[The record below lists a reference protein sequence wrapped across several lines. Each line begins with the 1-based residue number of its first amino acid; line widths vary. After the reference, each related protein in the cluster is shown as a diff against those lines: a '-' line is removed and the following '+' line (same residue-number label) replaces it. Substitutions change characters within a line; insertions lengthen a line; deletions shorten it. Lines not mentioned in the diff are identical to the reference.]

1 MKKPLAPPP
10 LRKEHIP
17 QLMQHILRHPALAQT
32 AVDNQGRYLHWDQLR
47 HKQPPDGLTI
57 EDYWRC
63 VKFSRAAKRQHL
75 PLSDEKGEPFF
86 FSLVDSLPEFLHV
99 LDMIG
104 GGLLRTTGE
113 MRPDVGGYSGYL
125 VGSLM
130 EEAIHSSLLEGASVT
145 RRDARA
151 MLREKRPPRTSSERM
166 ILNNYQAIERVRELV
181 ASEEPLTIEM
191 IKELHR
197 ILAEGTTIDA
207 SDCGRIR
214 NCDDDDEKGEF
225 GVYDDLNNEM
235 VHRPPPWR
243 DLPARLRRLC
253 DFANGKKP
261 GKAKRN
267 ESGFIHPA
275 VRAIALHFLFAYEH
289 PFMDGNGR
297 TARAL
302 FYWSMLRSGYWMIK
316 YVSIS
321 EIIKRSPLPYYRS
334 FLHTESDEND
344 LTYFV
349 LQQVDVIRKAID
361 AFHDYVSR
369 RQSQV
374 SGVRSILQG
383 SAARG
388 MFNFRQLDVLG
399 NAVSKPKSVYT
410 VKAHQSLQSV
420 SYQTARSD
428 LLFLV
433 SKGLLRQGKSG
444 KTLVFEAADN
454 LERKL
459 RDLSP

>member
-1 MKKPLAPPP
+1 MKKPPAPPP
-10 LRKEHIP
+10 LREDRIP
-17 QLMQHILRHPALAQT
+17 QLMQHIFRHPALVQAV
-32 AVDNQGRYLHWDQLR
+32 VDNQGHYLHWDQFR

-57 EDYWRC
+57 EDYWHC
-63 VKFSRAAKRQHL
+63 VKILRATKRQLL
-75 PLSDEKGEPFF
+75 PLSDEKGKLFF
-86 FSLVDSLPEFLHV
+86 FSLVDPLSEFLHD
-99 LDMIG
+99 LDMDG
-104 GGLLRTTGE
+104 GGFLRTTGE
-113 MRPDVGGYSGYL
+113 MRPDVGGYGGYL

-151 MLREKRPPRTSSERM
+151 MLREKLPPQTPDERM

-181 ASEEPLTIEM
+181 AGKEPLTIEM

-197 ILAEGTTIDA
+197 VLTADVMNA

-214 NCDDDDEKGEF
+214 DCDDDDKKGEF
-225 GVYDDLNNEM
+225 GVYDESDNEM

-243 DLPARLRRLC
+243 DLPARLQRLC
-253 DFANGKKP
+253 DFANEKKP
-261 GKAKRN
+261 DKAELN

-302 FYWSMLRSGYWMIK
+302 FYWSMLRSDYWMIQ

-321 EIIKRSPLPYYRS
+321 EIIKRSPSSYYRA
-334 FLHTESDEND
+334 FLRTESDEND

-349 LQQVDVIRKAID
+349 LQQVDVIRKAMD
-361 AFHDYVSR
+361 AFRGYVSR

-383 SAARG
+383 SAARD
-388 MFNFRQLDVLG
+388 MFNLRQLDVLG
-399 NAVSKPKSVYT
+399 DAVSKPRSVYT
-410 VKAHQSLQSV
+410 IKAHQSRQSV

-428 LLFLV
+428 LLFLA

-444 KTLVFEAADN
+444 KAFVFEAADN

>member
-1 MKKPLAPPP
+1 MKKPFAPPP
-10 LRKEHIP
+10 LRKDHFP
-17 QLMQHILRHPALAQT
+17 QLIQYIARSSALART

-57 EDYWRC
+57 EDYWHC

-75 PLSDEKGEPFF
+75 PLSDEKGKPFI
-86 FSLVDSLPEFLHV
+86 FSLVDPLLEFSHY
-99 LDMIG
+99 LDMDG
-104 GGLLRTTGE
+104 GGFLRTAGG
-113 MRPDVGGYSGYL
+113 MRPDVGGYGGYL
-125 VGSLM
+125 IDSLM
-130 EEAIHSSLLEGASVT
+130 EEAIHSSLLEGALVM
-145 RRDARA
+145 RPNARA
-151 MLREKRPPRTSSERM
+151 MLREKRPPQTPDERM
-166 ILNNYQAIERVRELV
+166 ILNNYQAVERVREL
-181 ASEEPLTIEM
+181 ATDEEPLTIEM

-197 ILAEGTTIDA
+197 ILTADVMGA

-214 NCDDDDEKGEF
+214 DCDDDDKKGEF
-225 GVYDDLNNEM
+225 GVYDESDNEM
-235 VHRPPPWR
+235 AHRPPPWR
-243 DLPARLRRLC
+243 DLPTRLRRLC

-261 GKAKRN
+261 DQAKRN

-302 FYWSMLRSGYWMIK
+302 FYWSMLRSGYWMIQ
-316 YVSIS
+316 YISIS
-321 EIIKRSPLPYYRS
+321 EIIKRSPLSYYRA
-334 FLHTESDEND
+334 FLHTKSDEND

-361 AFHDYVSR
+361 AFLGYVSR

-399 NAVSKPKSVYT
+399 DAVSKPRSVYT
-410 VKAHQSLQSV
+410 IKAHQSLKSV

-428 LLFLV
+428 LLFLA

-444 KTLVFEAADN
+444 KTFVFEAADN

>member
-1 MKKPLAPPP
+1 MKKPLTPPP
-10 LRKEHIP
+10 LREEHIP
-17 QLMQHILRHPALAQT
+17 QLMQHIFRSPALAQT

-57 EDYWRC
+57 EDYWHC

-75 PLSDEKGEPFF
+75 PLSDEKGKLFF
-86 FSLVDSLPEFLHV
+86 FSLVDSLLAFSHV
-99 LDMIG
+99 LDMG
-104 GGLLRTTGE
+104 GGGFLRTTGE
-113 MRPDVGGYSGYL
+113 MRPDIGGYGGYL

-151 MLREKRPPRTSSERM
+151 MLREKRPPQTPDERM
-166 ILNNYQAIERVRELV
+166 ILNNYQAIERVLELV
-181 ASEEPLTIEM
+181 DRKEPLTIKM

-197 ILAEGTTIDA
+197 VLTADVMSA

-214 NCDDDDEKGEF
+214 DCDDDDKKGEF
-225 GVYDDLNNEM
+225 GVYDESDNEM
-235 VHRPPPWR
+235 AHRPPPWR
-243 DLPARLRRLC
+243 DLPARLQRLC

-261 GKAKRN
+261 DKAEWN

-302 FYWSMLRSGYWMIK
+302 FYWSMLRSGYWMIR

-321 EIIKRSPLPYYRS
+321 EIIKRSPLPYYRA

-349 LQQVDVIRKAID
+349 LQQVNVIRKAMD
-361 AFHDYVSR
+361 AFRGYVSR
-369 RQSQV
+369 RQSQI
-374 SGVRSILQG
+374 SGIRSILQG

-388 MFNFRQLDVLG
+388 MFNLRQLDVLG
-399 NAVSKPKSVYT
+399 NAVSKPRSVYT
-410 VKAHQSLQSV
+410 IKAHQSLQSV
-420 SYQTARSD
+420 GYQTARSD

>member
-1 MKKPLAPPP
+1 MKKPLAPPL

-17 QLMQHILRHPALAQT
+17 QLMQHIFRSPALARA
-32 AVDNQGRYLHWDQLR
+32 AVDDQGRYLHWDQLR

-57 EDYWRC
+57 EDYWHC
-63 VKFSRAAKRQHL
+63 VKFSRAAKRQYL
-75 PLSDEKGEPFF
+75 PLSDEKGKPFF
-86 FSLVDSLPEFLHV
+86 FSLVDSLLAFSHV
-99 LDMIG
+99 LDMSG
-104 GGLLRTTGE
+104 GGFLRTTGE
-113 MRPDVGGYSGYL
+113 MRPDAGGYSGYL

-151 MLREKRPPRTSSERM
+151 MLREKRRPRTSSERM

-181 ASEEPLTIEM
+181 ARKEPLTIEM

-197 ILAEGTTIDA
+197 ILAEDTMGA

-214 NCDDDDEKGEF
+214 DCDGDDKKGEF
-225 GVYDDLNNEM
+225 GVYDESDNDM

-243 DLPARLRRLC
+243 DLPTRLQRLC

-302 FYWSMLRSGYWMIK
+302 FYWSMLRSGYWMIQ

-321 EIIKRSPLPYYRS
+321 EIIKRSPLPYHRS

-349 LQQVDVIRKAID
+349 LQQVDVIRKAMN

-388 MFNFRQLDVLG
+388 MFNLRQLDVLG
-399 NAVSKPKSVYT
+399 DAVSKPRSVYT
-410 VKAHQSLQSV
+410 VKAHQSRQSV

-428 LLFLV
+428 LLFLA
-433 SKGLLRQGKSG
+433 SKDLLRQGKSG
-444 KTLVFEAADN
+444 KTLVFEVADN

-459 RDLSP
+459 RELSS

>member
-1 MKKPLAPPP
+1 MKKPIAPPP
-10 LRKEHIP
+10 LREDHFP
-17 QLMQHILRHPALAQT
+17 RLMQLISRSPALAQA
-32 AVDNQGRYLHWDQLR
+32 AVDDQGRYLHWDQLR
-47 HKQPPDGLTI
+47 HKQPPEGLTI
-57 EDYWRC
+57 EDYWHC
-63 VKFSRAAKRQHL
+63 VKFSRAAKRQNL
-75 PLSDEKGEPFF
+75 PLSDEKGKPFF
-86 FSLVDSLPEFLHV
+86 FSLVDSLSEFLHV
-99 LDMIG
+99 IDMG
-104 GGLLRTTGE
+104 GGGFLRTTGE
-113 MRPDVGGYSGYL
+113 MRPDADGYSGYL

-151 MLREKRPPRTSSERM
+151 MLQEKRSPQTIDERM

-181 ASEEPLTIEM
+181 AGKEPLTIEM

-197 ILAEGTTIDA
+197 ILTEDTMGA

-214 NCDDDDEKGEF
+214 DCDDDDKKGEF
-225 GVYDDLNNEM
+225 GVYDNADNEM
-235 VHRPPPWR
+235 AHRPPPWR
-243 DLPARLRRLC
+243 DLPVRLRRLC

-261 GKAKRN
+261 DQAKRN

-302 FYWSMLRSGYWMIK
+302 FYWSMLRSGYWMIQ

-321 EIIKRSPLPYYRS
+321 EIIKRSPLSYYS
-334 FLHTESDEND
+334 AFLRTESDEND

-361 AFHDYVSR
+361 AFRGYVSR

-399 NAVSKPKSVYT
+399 DAVSKPKSVYT
-410 VKAHQSLQSV
+410 IKAHQSLKSV

-428 LLFLV
+428 LLFLA

-444 KTLVFEAADN
+444 KTFVFEAADN